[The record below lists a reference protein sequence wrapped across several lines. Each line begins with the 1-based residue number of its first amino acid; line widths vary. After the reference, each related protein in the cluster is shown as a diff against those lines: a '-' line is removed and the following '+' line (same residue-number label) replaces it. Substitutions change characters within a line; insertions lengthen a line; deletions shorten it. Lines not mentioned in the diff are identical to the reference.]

1 MVSLR
6 KEIMSIHNTQINTFN
21 KRHEEIKQRVQQ
33 RHELFEKRK
42 KANEERIKSL
52 NYLRSK

>member
-1 MVSLR
+1 MVSVR

-52 NYLRSK
+52 NHLRSK